1 MIALWHQGRG
11 SRAGRGGSGGRAVHR
26 DGGGRGGSGGG
37 KMISLPNC
45 VLNDSHRRDGHVYLL
60 VGNYFSDALGALKP
74 SAAYDKSQQ
83 VRAGITT

>member
-1 MIALWHQGRG
+1 MPQRRG
-11 SRAGRGGSGGRAVHR
+11 S
-26 DGGGRGGSGGG
+26 

>member
-1 MIALWHQGRG
+1 MHADTLCIRSLSGAATGRRRRG
-11 SRAGRGGSGGRAVHR
+11 S
-26 DGGGRGGSGGG
+26 